1 MSLPIFGIID
11 ELDNKGVEYIV
22 GIYAYLS
29 YLYCIS
35 NLFLDTTYL
44 HSYSVNT

>member
-11 ELDNKGVEYIV
+11 ELAKKGVEYIV
-22 GIYAYLS
+22 EIYV

-44 HSYSVNT
+44 HSYSVND